1 MHFRCIRMVEEHPT
15 HLGRVRF
22 VVRVGAAPDPDDE
35 RLMGLYGAP
44 PLEAILPSA
53 SDRAAL
59 RSGEGIVRPFDV
71 VDDALHYIEQ
81 IRQAIEQTIAYWER
95 AEAFPGRE

>member
-22 VVRVGAAPDPDDE
+22 VVRVGAASDPDDE
-35 RLMGLYGAP
+35 RLLALYGAP
-44 PLEAILPSA
+44 PLEALLPSA
-53 SDRAAL
+53 SDRTAL
-59 RSGEGIVRPFDV
+59 RSGEGIVRPFES

-81 IRQAIEQTIAYWER
+81 VRHAIEQTMAYWER

>member
-22 VVRVGAAPDPDDE
+22 VVRVGAAADPDDE
-35 RLMGLYGAP
+35 RLLALYGAP

-53 SDRAAL
+53 NDVAAL
-59 RSGEGIVRPFDV
+59 RSGEGIVRPFEK
-71 VDDALHYIEQ
+71 VDDALHYIEH
-81 IRQAIEQTIAYWER
+81 IRQAIEQTVAYWER

>member
-1 MHFRCIRMVEEHPT
+1 MHFRCIRMVEDHPT

-22 VVRVGAAPDPDDE
+22 VVRVGAAADADDE
-35 RLMGLYGAP
+35 RLLTLYGEP
-44 PLEAILPSA
+44 PLEALLPST
-53 SDRAAL
+53 SDRTAL
-59 RSGEGIVRPFDV
+59 RSGAGIVRPFES

-81 IRQAIEQTIAYWER
+81 VRRAIEQTMAYWER